1 MNWFFC
7 IAIPTYQI
15 ISHIDS
21 EQMQRYFFLSIRFIC
36 RYLFTYLLHAV
47 LMLWIWSEC
56 RQLFGFLYIKLNS
69 RFIRFDCWSWN
80 FPAEQGKTELI
91 DIAKR
96 SLKLNIYDFQ
106 WSWKSTNYYSAKLS
120 LIHVKNMA
128 FSSFHP
134 CRLCVSER
142 WRHTHPSR
150 RSTNRFN
157 LWN

>member
-1 MNWFFC
+1 MSIRSRCSGISFYLLDLFVDPFS
-7 IAIPTYQI
+7 PTYY
-15 ISHIDS
+15 
-21 EQMQRYFFLSIRFIC
+21 MRYQCYEFELN
-36 RYLFTYLLHAV
+36 
-47 LMLWIWSEC
+47 C

-134 CRLCVSER
+134 CRFCVSEQ
-142 WRHTHPSR
+142 WRHAPQPA
-150 RSTNRFN
+150 FN
-157 LWN
+157 K